1 MTITRF
7 GNDFNLQEDKI
18 YLDSAT
24 IGKMPV
30 SSLDTIVD
38 FYQKEGSAAI
48 RGVHHEAMESMKKLE
63 NNRKNIA
70 DFFKVETTQVS
81 FLPSKETA
89 LTNALFSL
97 EAIDKRRIIT
107 SILEDHSILAPVIKT
122 HQSFG
127 NELQYLNF
135 EDEQELTDKIHEQ
148 ITSKADIL
156 ILSSLTPTNGIKRDW
171 KKIAK
176 LCHEIEATF
185 ILDISNSVG
194 HEPIELNGISP
205 DIILT
210 ASCVGALGP
219 QGLALQILSN
229 DIEKAMN
236 PLIVGGGSI
245 IALEETMFHLTSSGS
260 KFECGILNLANILGL
275 TNSLELLSNVGL
287 SKIQEHELKLST
299 LIRKGISNLPSIE
312 LIEIEGV
319 EYGPI
324 TTFASDIL
332 DANDTAIILD
342 DMKNII
348 IRSGALC
355 AHLFMYELPYN
366 DLARI
371 STHLYNTEEE
381 IKTLIEFLEEI
392 LSKIE
397 T

>member
-1 MTITRF
+1 MTVTRF
-7 GNDFNLQEDKI
+7 GIDFNLQEDKI

-24 IGKMPV
+24 IGKLPV
-30 SSLDTIVD
+30 SSLNSIVD
-38 FYQKEGSAAI
+38 FYQKEGTATI
-48 RGVHHEAMESMKKLE
+48 RGVHHEAMESIQKLE
-63 NNRKNIA
+63 NSRKNVA
-70 DFFKVETTQVS
+70 DFFKVEATQVS
-81 FLPSKETA
+81 FLPSKETT

-97 EAIDKRRIIT
+97 ESIDKRRIVT

-127 NELQYLNF
+127 TGLEYLNF
-135 EDEQELTDKIHEQ
+135 NDEQELNDKIHEQ
-148 ITSKADIL
+148 ITSKTDIL
-156 ILSSLTPTNGIKRDW
+156 VLSSLTPTNGIKRNW
-171 KKIAK
+171 TEIAK
-176 LCHEIEATF
+176 VCRDIEATF
-185 ILDISNSVG
+185 ILDISNSLG
-194 HEPIELNGISP
+194 HEIIEFNEISP
-205 DIILT
+205 DIVLA

-229 DIEKAMN
+229 DIEKEMD

-260 KFECGILNLANILGL
+260 KFECGIMNLANISGL
-275 TNSLELLSNVGL
+275 TTSLELLSDVGL
-287 SKIQEHELKLST
+287 TKIQEHEIKLNT
-299 LIRKGISNLPSIE
+299 LIRKNLSNLPGIN

-324 TTFASDIL
+324 TTFASEIL
-332 DANDTAIILD
+332 DANDIAIILD

-381 IKTLIEFLEEI
+381 IKILIEFLEEI